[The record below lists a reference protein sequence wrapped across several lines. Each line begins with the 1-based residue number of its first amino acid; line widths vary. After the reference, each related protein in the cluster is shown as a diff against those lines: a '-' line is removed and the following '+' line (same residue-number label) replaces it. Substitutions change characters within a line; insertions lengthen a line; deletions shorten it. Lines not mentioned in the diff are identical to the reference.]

1 MDWLQFKDYLSHA
14 TGLHEDALHVYAAVL
29 VQLVAAALLRRPIAH
44 PLPWL
49 IVLAVLA
56 VNEAMDLREPGKAIE
71 QWQIAGGLRDLL
83 NTMALPTLLLLVARY
98 VPSLVTGAGK
108 PAPPAPCNSGDPE
121 SR

>member
-14 TGLHEDALHVYAAVL
+14 TGLHEDALHVYAAIL
-29 VQLVAAALLRRPIAH
+29 VQLVAAAFLRRPISH

-49 IVLAVLA
+49 IVLAALV
-56 VNEAMDLREPGKAIE
+56 VNEAIDLREPGKPIE

-83 NTMALPTLLLLVARY
+83 NTMALPTLLLVVARY

-108 PAPPAPCNSGDPE
+108 PALTAPCNPENSE